1 LTRVDTLFAGSL
13 NDPSL
18 KLIGFDKYNVQHE
31 IYALTQ
37 VIFYIMTGKENIEK
51 INQPSIKSFLEFG
64 MNSDLLKRAKTLQEL
79 KHKYSATNW
88 ET

>member
-1 LTRVDTLFAGSL
+1 
-13 NDPSL
+13 
-18 KLIGFDKYNVQHE
+18 
-31 IYALTQ
+31 
-37 VIFYIMTGKENIEK
+37 MTGKENIEK
-51 INQPSIKSFLEFG
+51 INQPSIKSFLEFC